1 MVNIDT
7 CSEFSLS
14 MGMQAF
20 FNDQS
25 KKLFFGNIIDTEKLN
40 ICPEEHSGGVEDGY
54 KNNLATIGISRKW
67 IFRTVA
73 TLSHGQYFIFV
84 F

>member
-1 MVNIDT
+1 
-7 CSEFSLS
+7 

-54 KNNLATIGISRKW
+54 KNNLATIGISRK
-67 IFRTVA
+67 
-73 TLSHGQYFIFV
+73 
-84 F
+84 